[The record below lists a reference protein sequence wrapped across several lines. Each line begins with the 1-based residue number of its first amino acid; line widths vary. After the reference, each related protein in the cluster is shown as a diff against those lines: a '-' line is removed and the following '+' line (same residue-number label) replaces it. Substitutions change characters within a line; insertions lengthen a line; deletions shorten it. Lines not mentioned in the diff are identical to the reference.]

1 MRRRDLLRAVAAAA
15 LVNVT
20 DRAHS
25 QPAPRRVAWIAQSKA
40 VDGAL
45 FFEALRSGLGE
56 RGYTDGREIRLEA
69 HWGDESAQRVAQL
82 LAEVAAS
89 RPEVILALGPPAVL
103 ARRTIATIPVVYAYS
118 GDPVAAGLVESL
130 ARPGGNVTGMSF
142 LTLELVGK
150 RIELLREMLPRAKRI
165 AVVASPEHPGDS
177 AERRVTAEAAKRF
190 ALDLQFFELRGAG
203 QMEQVLAAVEH
214 SRSEAV
220 MFFPVQ
226 SVMSLRERIAQWS
239 LRTRIPAMSGWAQFA
254 EAGNLMTYGPDL
266 LQSYRR
272 LAHFVD
278 RILRGTKPA
287 DLPAE
292 LPTQV
297 EMVVN
302 LKTARALG
310 IAVPQAVR
318 LRADRV
324 IE

>member
-1 MRRRDLLRAVAAAA
+1 MKRRELLRALAAAA

-25 QPAPRRVAWIAQSKA
+25 QPAPRRVAWVAQSKA

-45 FFEALRSGLGE
+45 FLDALRNGLRE
-56 RGYTDGREIRLEA
+56 RGYSDGREIRLEA
-69 HWGDESAQRVAQL
+69 HWGDESAQRVARL
-82 LAEVAAS
+82 LGEVAAS
-89 RPEVILALGPPAVL
+89 RPAVILALGPPAVM
-103 ARRTIATIPVVYAYS
+103 ARRTISDIPVVYAYS
-118 GDPVAAGLVESL
+118 GDPVAAGLIESL

-150 RIELLREMLPRAKRI
+150 RIELLLEVLPRAKRI

-177 AERRVTAEAAKRF
+177 AERRATTEAAKRF
-190 ALDLQFFELRGAG
+190 ALDLKFFDLRGAA
-203 QMEQVLAAVEH
+203 QMENVLAVVEQ
-214 SRSEAV
+214 SGSEAV

-226 SVMSLRERIAQWS
+226 SVMSLRERIARWS
-239 LRTRIPAMSGWAQFA
+239 LRTGVPAMSGWAQFA

-266 LQSYRR
+266 QQSYRR

-302 LKTARALG
+302 MRTARSLG
-310 IAVPQAVR
+310 ISVPQSVL

-324 IE
+324 VE